1 MKRNHDQ
8 VPGKSNFGQSE
19 RLDFQNFLG
28 EHAPDPPSG
37 PKHFFSP
44 FLGNQNFLGTPL
56 KPVKFWAGSAPGIER
71 MLDIPEN
78 NFSSL
83 VIYFGVF
90 ISLLVHLEDFERQPG
105 IWVSAKT

>member
-1 MKRNHDQ
+1 
-8 VPGKSNFGQSE
+8 
-19 RLDFQNFLG
+19 
-28 EHAPDPPSG
+28 
-37 PKHFFSP
+37 
-44 FLGNQNFLGTPL
+44 
-56 KPVKFWAGSAPGIER
+56 

-105 IWVSAKT
+105 IWVFMAGGSFFQILFGNCVIYLGLSWAS